1 MTLIKKNSSGSTL
14 WTNVDAEADFMANPA
29 NGGGTGEEMVP
40 ANIDFE
46 GCSIIVSQKDAVSG
60 NLVQIVKCT
69 PGDLAFEGVVLTPS
83 GSSLTVPLTPGDV
96 AFEGVSQTPGHTIVN
111 TPGDLDFEGTA
122 QIPGHTILNTPGNL
136 AFEGLSFPTLQGL
149 NVTIPVVPGNIDFE
163 GVTLTPY
170 NALTGFFSRIITN
183 TPGDL
188 AFAGVEI
195 TPGGG
200 FSITPGDFDFEGV
213 TLTPGHGVIGSP
225 GNIDFEGIEQRPMF
239 YVPSTIQKKKFYT
252 CTLTGTADGTTDVVL
267 PVSSISIRLR
277 NGEPTYCGVVVPNV
291 GNNETYIND
300 RLNGQLVIYR
310 GFEYTDGGQSVAEIC
325 RVDLEAT
332 PYDQGV
338 RKSSFQLSGH
348 ITVSNGA
355 PSTFD
360 IRPIQ
365 TMSVQSDGA
374 RRVRSQPQFFLRSGD
389 TVIYGDAGESFTAG
403 LITISVDTNLDRMEV
418 TEYIP

>member
-1 MTLIKKNSSGSTL
+1 MSISKKDIGGSVV
-14 WTNVDAEADFMANPA
+14 WTNDDVVADYISNPG
-29 NGGGTGEEMVP
+29 NGSGVPEIEP
-40 ANIDFE
+40 ANIDFG
-46 GCSIIVSQKDAVSG
+46 GCEFSVSQTDNATG
-60 NLVQIVKCT
+60 NPVQIVKC
-69 PGDLAFEGVVLTPS
+69 
-83 GSSLTVPLTPGDV
+83 
-96 AFEGVSQTPGHTIVN
+96 I
-111 TPGDLDFEGTA
+111 
-122 QIPGHTILNTPGNL
+122 PGNL
-136 AFEGLSFPTLQGL
+136 AFEGCELVSSGSSWSVVNIPGDLAFTGETL
-149 NVTIPVVPGNIDFE
+149 VPGHT
-163 GVTLTPY
+163 VV
-170 NALTGFFSRIITN
+170 N

-188 AFAGVEI
+188 A
-195 TPGGG
+195 
-200 FSITPGDFDFEGV
+200 FEGV
-213 TLTPGHGVIGSP
+213 TLTPGHGVINSP

-252 CTLTGTADGTTDVVL
+252 CTLTGAADGTTDVVL

-418 TEYIP
+418 TEYSP